1 MYVPQGFLMKVFVS
15 LFSAC
20 LLSACASLLPTAQDK
35 SVQPW
40 KSFEEA
46 MASYNK
52 IEPFVTDLDAV
63 RKLGFDPFKTPNVRI
78 LNHAQVVQLV
88 LPQPIHDE
96 GMVPPGILV
105 CMKANDACQG
115 LFMESNRLDRDRVGN
130 FLLDFMNF
138 KRKTVTTGWKF
149 SALIVVVGDG
159 VVYKQWSGSPNI
171 LEESVQKNPLGPLQ
185 GIGASSALYH

>member
-1 MYVPQGFLMKVFVS
+1 MRVFVS

-35 SVQPW
+35 SVQAW
-40 KSFEEA
+40 TSFEEA

-63 RKLGFDPFKTPNVRI
+63 RQLGFDPFKTPNVRI

-96 GMVPPGILV
+96 GMVPPGILA
-105 CMKANDACQG
+105 CMRANDACQG
-115 LFMESNRLDRDRVGN
+115 LYMESNRLDRDRVGN

-149 SALIVVVGDG
+149 SALIVVVGKG

-185 GIGASSALYH
+185 GIGASSALYD